1 MTDTPTDARVLD
13 RLFSVIDSRRG
24 GNPDASYTAWLLAKG
39 PPKAAQKV
47 GEEAV
52 ETVIAALDED
62 TDALASESA
71 DLLYHLLVLW
81 AARGLDPSQ
90 VWDALAAREG
100 ISGLVEKAA
109 RKED

>member
-1 MTDTPTDARVLD
+1 MDATTE
-13 RLFSVIDSRRG
+13 RLVDYTMSVRYEDLPI
-24 GNPDASYTAWLLAKG
+24 
-39 PPKAAQKV
+39 
-47 GEEAV
+47 
-52 ETVIAALDED
+52 ETVIAALDQD
-62 TDALASESA
+62 GRALAAESA

>member
-1 MTDTPTDARVLD
+1 MDATTE
-13 RLFSVIDSRRG
+13 RLVDYTMSVRYEDLPI
-24 GNPDASYTAWLLAKG
+24 
-39 PPKAAQKV
+39 
-47 GEEAV
+47 
-52 ETVIAALDED
+52 ETVIAALDHDER
-62 TDALASESA
+62 ALAAESA

>member
-1 MTDTPTDARVLD
+1 MDATTQ
-13 RLFSVIDSRRG
+13 RLVDYTMSVRYEDLPI
-24 GNPDASYTAWLLAKG
+24 
-39 PPKAAQKV
+39 
-47 GEEAV
+47 
-52 ETVIAALDED
+52 ETVIAALDHDER
-62 TDALASESA
+62 ALAAESA

>member
-24 GNPDASYTAWLLAKG
+24 GNPDASYTAWLLEKG

-47 GEEAV
+47 GEEAI
-52 ETVIAALDED
+52 ETVIAALDHDER
-62 TDALASESA
+62 ALAEESA